1 MEKSKRP
8 HASGITPNPF
18 REKSRDR
25 VDISDTPSNHASPP
39 QNQISLLARLQLN
52 QGRRFTGKVAL
63 TTQFAIAT
71 TILCLIPLFGVTRNT
86 GAQEPT
92 KAEIASEIERNS

>member
-18 REKSRDR
+18 RAKSGDR
-25 VDISDTPSNHASPP
+25 VVVSDTPSNHGSPP
-39 QNQISLLARLQLN
+39 QNQISLPARLQSN
-52 QGRRFTGKVAL
+52 QGRRFMGKKAL